1 MEIHAK
7 RTYLPLTCEGT
18 TCVGTIKLF
27 MKKLVTIH
35 KLIHTKKGVIKK
47 TLRKKELLLVGVG
60 RFEIPKSR
68 TDSVKISITTRVA
81 KLILKQK
88 RLSVFG
94 EILIEKQRPV
104 AEKFTIE
111 AKRIKEN
118 KKVKSNHRK
127 KKKK

>member
-1 MEIHAK
+1 
-7 RTYLPLTCEGT
+7 
-18 TCVGTIKLF
+18 

-60 RFEIPKSR
+60 RFEILKSR